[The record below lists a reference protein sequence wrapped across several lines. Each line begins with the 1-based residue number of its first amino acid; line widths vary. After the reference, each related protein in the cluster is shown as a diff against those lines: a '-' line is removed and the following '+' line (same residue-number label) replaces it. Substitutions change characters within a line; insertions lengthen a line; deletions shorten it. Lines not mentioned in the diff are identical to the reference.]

1 MAVPRRP
8 VDARSLTPALEDGAA
23 ACGTALTIG
32 GVNALLP
39 RLRRGTVVAVL
50 ALVIAG
56 GSLAGCGGGGNT
68 SCGTDGCTVTFARS
82 GSSEVSVLGV
92 SARLVRVDAD
102 IAQIEVAGQTVMV
115 PVGGQT
121 EVGGLV
127 VRVQEVTD
135 QQVVVRISGA

>member
-1 MAVPRRP
+1 VAVSRRP
-8 VDARSLTPALEDGAA
+8 VGGEAT
-23 ACGTALTIG
+23 LTIG
-32 GVNALLP
+32 EVNALLP

-50 ALVIAG
+50 ALVLAG

-135 QQVVVRISGA
+135 QQVIVRISGA

>member
-1 MAVPRRP
+1 M
-8 VDARSLTPALEDGAA
+8 
-23 ACGTALTIG
+23 
-32 GVNALLP
+32 NALLP

-50 ALVIAG
+50 ALVLAG

-82 GSSEVSVLGV
+82 GSAEVSVLGV

>member
-1 MAVPRRP
+1 MAVSRRP
-8 VDARSLTPALEDGAA
+8 AGGEAT
-23 ACGTALTIG
+23 LTIG
-32 GVNALLP
+32 EVNALLP

-50 ALVIAG
+50 ALVLAG

-135 QQVVVRISGA
+135 QQVIVRISGA

>member
-8 VDARSLTPALEDGAA
+8 ADAAF
-23 ACGTALTIG
+23 TIG
-32 GVNALLP
+32 EVNAPLP

-50 ALVIAG
+50 ALVLAG

-135 QQVVVRISGA
+135 QQVIVRISGA

>member
-1 MAVPRRP
+1 VAVPRRP
-8 VDARSLTPALEDGAA
+8 ADAAF
-23 ACGTALTIG
+23 TIG
-32 GVNALLP
+32 EVNALLP

-50 ALVIAG
+50 ALAIAG

>member
-1 MAVPRRP
+1 M
-8 VDARSLTPALEDGAA
+8 
-23 ACGTALTIG
+23 
-32 GVNALLP
+32 NALLP
-39 RLRRGTVVAVL
+39 RLRRGTVVPVL
-50 ALVIAG
+50 ALVLAG

-135 QQVVVRISGA
+135 QQVIVRISGA

>member
-1 MAVPRRP
+1 
-8 VDARSLTPALEDGAA
+8 
-23 ACGTALTIG
+23 
-32 GVNALLP
+32 VNALLP

-50 ALVIAG
+50 ALAIAG

-102 IAQIEVAGQTVMV
+102 VAQIEVAGQTVMV